1 MKRKATKFMALAIS
15 TVLVISLTACGD
27 GNGEEVEDA
36 VTPVEAQPM
45 LSELEL
51 EILNLETKYNKGEF
65 AGADYLALADAYS
78 RAGNIRKQRDM
89 LEQDY
94 RLYEDAD
101 AFSTLQGLSVNLEE
115 ETEEI
120 RSCAQEM
127 LNDLE
132 LPEYLDESVN
142 LIDSGDWFSTMMP
155 KLKEGQRSYYLEQ
168 DAQPLFYAQVGYTGE
183 GQRFSKVWYTG
194 SETKRFLSQEG
205 TTIRLVTVTSAA
217 AGAED
222 PASTAG
228 TDTTAETADIQD
240 TATPRAAT
248 PADMGAWN
256 GTFESWSVDCATG
269 SITHEQGTMQKGVL
283 TGDYTCNIHA
293 GEGGL
298 DAFSLWNNREGM
310 EYITYT
316 GSFDAEGKVLTE
328 QPSEEIRKKLLEGT
342 DYMDLI
348 LYAYDATG
356 ENCLWQGTGAETSVA
371 DYRFGGELIG
381 LENRPEYT
389 SYEVPETMEADDDG
403 TGNAGETDTEKP
415 QIRIFDGEIQ
425 WFDGKYWVSAGNV
438 KEMAKQDPFAA
449 YEEKHDTAAP
459 GDTAGTTGGDTT
471 DGNAGQS
478 ITGGNTTDGN
488 AGQNITGGNTTGT
501 AGGNKNSG
509 TIQKPAAT
517 PKPTTKPSATKP
529 GTTKPSA
536 TPAPTATPAPAQ
548 SNDNSSSGGSSDS
561 GGSDSGS
568 SGGSDS
574 GGSSSGGSGSDSGSS
589 GGSDSGSTGGDSGSS
604 GGSDVDMEWTPDL
617 L

>member
-15 TVLVISLTACGD
+15 TVLVTSLTACGD
-27 GNGEEVEDA
+27 GNGGEAEDV

-65 AGADYLALADAYS
+65 TGADYLALADAYS
-78 RAGNIRKQRDM
+78 RAGDIRKQRDM
-89 LEQDY
+89 LEQNY

-120 RSCAQEM
+120 RSRAQEM

-132 LPEYLDESVN
+132 LSEYLDESVN

-155 KLKEGQRSYYLEQ
+155 KLKEGQRSYYLER

-205 TTIRLVTVTSAA
+205 TIIRLVTVTSTVV
-217 AGAED
+217 ED

-248 PADMGAWN
+248 PADMDAWN
-256 GTFESWSVDCATG
+256 GTFEAWNVDCATG

-283 TGDYTCNIHA
+283 TGDYTCDVHA

-316 GSFDAEGKVLTE
+316 GSFDSEGKALVE

-342 DYMDLI
+342 DDTDLI

-356 ENCLWQGTGAETSVA
+356 ENCLWQGTGAEISVA

-381 LENRPEYT
+381 LETRPEYT
-389 SYEVPETMEADDDG
+389 SYEVPETMAADDNG
-403 TGNAGETDTEKP
+403 TGSAGETGTEKP

-438 KEMAKQDPFAA
+438 KEMVKQDPFAV
-449 YEEKHDTAAP
+449 YEENHDTAAP

-478 ITGGNTTDGN
+478 
-488 AGQNITGGNTTGT
+488 ITGGNTTGT

-517 PKPTTKPSATKP
+517 PKPTTKPSTPKP

-536 TPAPTATPAPAQ
+536 TPAPTVTPVPAATPAPAQ
-548 SNDNSSSGGSSDS
+548 SNDNSSSGGS
-561 GGSDSGS
+561 
-568 SGGSDS
+568 
-574 GGSSSGGSGSDSGSS
+574 
-589 GGSDSGSTGGDSGSS
+589 SDSGSTGGDSGSS